1 MEDWEMTHSAIT
13 IRVIPVNDNRRLAL
27 VPEIDM
33 RAELDALRSE
43 IEALRAVLRARK
55 TQRRMK

>member
-1 MEDWEMTHSAIT
+1 MTRQGIT

-27 VPEIDM
+27 VPESDL
-33 RAELDALRSE
+33 RAELDALRAE
-43 IEALRAVLRARK
+43 LEAIRAVLRARK

>member
-1 MEDWEMTHSAIT
+1 MTHSAIT